1 MEPTK
6 QHIQLLAIILDLFKR
21 DNIKLRVRKPRNNS
35 KIDGSFSL
43 RTLTV
48 YLYRSS
54 PLTVG
59 NVTTHDLYVLLHEY
73 RHFQQYLDVFDSDNA
88 DCGRPLLSYMA
99 ELDADVY
106 AIRHLQE
113 FDISTEPLE
122 STIRRRHGFGI
133 NIAK

>member
-1 MEPTK
+1 MPTK
-6 QHIQLLAIILDLFKR
+6 QQVALLSTMLDLFKR
-21 DNIKLRVRKPRNNS
+21 DNVKLRVRKPRANS

-43 RTLTV
+43 RTLV
-48 YLYRSS
+48 IYLYRAS
-54 PLTVG
+54 PLTVH

-73 RHFQQYLDVFDSDNA
+73 RHYQQYLDVFDSDNA

-113 FDISTEPLE
+113 FGVSTEPIE
-122 STIRRRHGFGI
+122 NEIRHRHGFGI